1 MFNLFFG
8 DLFSILTTVLALIVL
23 IYAIGTIRDRQRI
36 EHWGRRVII
45 FILLGTAISGLS
57 ATRDAYMTDIALFA
71 PEGLQSSICSV
82 AGGLIFL
89 AGIVL
94 FFVRKQDFRR
104 KGFYF
109 ISALFVIQVI
119 TIEASRIAML

>member
-8 DLFSILTTVLALIVL
+8 DLFSTLTTTLVIVMLIF
-23 IYAIGTIRDRQRI
+23 AITTLMNRQKI
-36 EHWGRRVII
+36 QHWGRRI
-45 FILLGTAISGLS
+45 FIFIFFGTAISAFS
-57 ATRDAYMTDIALFA
+57 AVRDAYMTEVALFA

-89 AGIVL
+89 TGIIMIFL
-94 FFVRKQDFRR
+94 RKQDFRR
-104 KGFYF
+104 KGFFF
-109 ISALFVIQVI
+109 ITALFIIQVI

>member
-8 DLFSILTTVLALIVL
+8 DLFSTLTTVFVLIVL
-23 IYAIGTIRDRQRI
+23 VYAIATVMNRDKIQ
-36 EHWGRRVII
+36 HWGRRVFI

-71 PEGLQSSICSV
+71 PEGLQSSICSI

-89 AGIVL
+89 TGIVL

-104 KGFYF
+104 KGFFF
-109 ISALFVIQVI
+109 ITVLFVIQVI

>member
-8 DLFSILTTVLALIVL
+8 DLFSTLTTVFVLIVL
-23 IYAIGTIRDRQRI
+23 VYAIATVMNRDKIQ
-36 EHWGRRVII
+36 HWGRRVFI

-71 PEGLQSSICSV
+71 PEGMQSSICSV

-89 AGIVL
+89 TGVVL
-94 FFVRKQDFRR
+94 LFMRKQDFRR

-109 ISALFVIQVI
+109 ITALFVIQVI